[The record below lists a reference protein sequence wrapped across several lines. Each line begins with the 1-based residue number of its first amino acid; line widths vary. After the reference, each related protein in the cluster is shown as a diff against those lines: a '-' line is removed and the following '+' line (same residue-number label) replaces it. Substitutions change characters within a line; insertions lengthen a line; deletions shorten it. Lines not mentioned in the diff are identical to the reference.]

1 MDLSANLVAK
11 LRELPSQPGVYQM
24 KDKRGRI
31 IYIGK
36 ALSLKNRVPTYFQA
50 GAEYDPRICHLVR
63 HIVDVDWII
72 VQSEIDA
79 LMLESSLIR
88 QFKPHYNTF
97 LKDDKS
103 YPYVKITNEPFP
115 RVMLTRRYE
124 NDKAKYWGP
133 LTGVREVRSAVRFIA
148 GLFQLRTCKLE
159 LDGKQFFPKPCLDY
173 HLKLC
178 SGPCA
183 QYINREDYRLLVGYA
198 VDFFNGHYTRV
209 VQELSRRM
217 AEASAAREYENA
229 ARYRDLIA
237 ATQKTVA
244 RQRVI
249 GKPGENLDVIGLA
262 RSKDKACVL
271 VLPVRDG
278 RLVGDRKFVLNCP
291 MGESPDD
298 DVLAGFL
305 KLHYANPQNVTP
317 ELVLPYQP
325 AEAALL
331 AAWMGRLRKQAEDDA
346 TGGPRAADSNGGA
359 GIPVRDSKGPRKGR
373 GNREQGTGNRDEG
386 AEKVARDSVP
396 AESAEMA
403 GTETCPT
410 EENGGQ
416 GRPPAPDSITLTV
429 PSRGHKAELLAIA
442 MRNAEERLH
451 TVLLGEPDD
460 FVITPGQKAL
470 AEHLGLSDIP
480 RRIEG
485 YDIANLQGKQATGA
499 MVVFTG
505 GRKASAEY
513 RLFNI
518 RLKDTPDDYAM
529 LRETL
534 RRRLARLLTDP
545 AWNTTV
551 DLIMIDGGKGQLSTA
566 KGVLDELLD
575 SPDYSSEQKESLGEI
590 KLCSLAKQEELVY
603 HYGDSG
609 EVVELRLARTDPG
622 LRLLVSVRDEAHR
635 YGNAQHTRMREK
647 VAQAGVLDTIPG
659 LGPVKRAALLKHFG
673 SVKRLREAELSEIA
687 SVKGIGEFMAAH
699 IRKYL
704 DRDAEL
710 ESQKVEIRR
719 EMRIKR
725 DARKGRG

>member
-1 MDLSANLVAK
+1 MEVPANIMAK
-11 LRELPSQPGVYQM
+11 LRELPAHPGVYQM

-50 GAEYDPRICHLVR
+50 GAENDPRICHLVR
-63 HIVDVDWII
+63 KITDLDWII
-72 VQSEIDA
+72 VPSEIDA

-88 QFKPHYNTF
+88 QFKPYYNTF

-103 YPYVKITNEPFP
+103 YPYVKITSEPFP
-115 RVMLTRRYE
+115 RVMLTRRYL

-183 QYINREDYRLLVGYA
+183 EYISREDYHTLVGYA
-198 VDFFNGHYTRV
+198 VDFFNGHYARV
-209 VQELSRRM
+209 VEELKRRM
-217 AEASAAREYENA
+217 GEASEQQQYENA
-229 ARYRDLIA
+229 ARFRDLIA
-237 ATQKTVA
+237 ATEKTVA

-249 GKPGENLDVIGLA
+249 GKPGENLDVLGLA
-262 RSKDKACVL
+262 RSTDKACVL

-278 RLVGDRKFVLNCP
+278 RLVGDRKFVLNCR
-291 MGESPDD
+291 MEESPDD
-298 DVLAGFL
+298 DVLAAFI
-305 KLHYANPQNVTP
+305 KLHYANPLNVPP

-331 AAWMGRLRKQAEDDA
+331 AQWLGRLRKQVGEDDGS
-346 TGGPRAADSNGGA
+346 TR
-359 GIPVRDSKGPRKGR
+359 
-373 GNREQGTGNRDEG
+373 
-386 AEKVARDSVP
+386 VP
-396 AESAEMA
+396 AGESIHGATAA
-403 GTETCPT
+403 G
-410 EENGGQ
+410 NDGQ
-416 GRPPAPDSITLTV
+416 GRPSSGAPPITLTV
-429 PSRGHKAELLAIA
+429 PARGHKAELLAIA

-451 TVLLGEPDD
+451 TELLEERDD

-470 AEHLGLSDIP
+470 AEHLGLADFP

-485 YDIANLQGKQATGA
+485 YDIANLQGQQATGA
-499 MVVFTG
+499 MVVFIG

-518 RLKDTPDDYAM
+518 RLKATPDDYAM

-545 AWNTTV
+545 AWSTTV
-551 DLIMIDGGKGQLSTA
+551 DLVMIDGGKGQLSTA

-575 SPDYSSEQKESLGEI
+575 SPDYSSGQKESISEI

-603 HYGDSG
+603 HYGDGG
-609 EVVELRLARTDPG
+609 EVVELRLGKTDPG
-622 LRLLVSVRDEAHR
+622 LRLLVAVRDEAHR
-635 YGNAQHTRMREK
+635 YGNAQHARLREK
-647 VAQAGVLDTIPG
+647 AARLSVLDTIPG

-673 SVKRLREAELSEIA
+673 SVKRLREAEVEEIA
-687 SVKGIGEFMAAH
+687 GVKGIGPFMAAH
-699 IRKYL
+699 VRKYL
-704 DRDAEL
+704 DLDAQL
-710 ESQKVEIRR
+710 EVQKTEIKR

-725 DARKGRG
+725 DTRKGRG

>member
-1 MDLSANLVAK
+1 MDVPASINVK
-11 LRELPSQPGVYQM
+11 LRELPAQPGVYQM

-63 HIVDVDWII
+63 KIADVDWII
-72 VQSEIDA
+72 VKSEIDA

-88 QFKPHYNTF
+88 QFKPYYNTF

-115 RVMLTRRYE
+115 RVMLTRRYL
-124 NDKAKYWGP
+124 NDKARYWGP

-183 QYINREDYRLLVGYA
+183 QYISREDYLLLVGYA
-198 VDFFNGHYTRV
+198 VDFFNGHYARV
-209 VQELSRRM
+209 VEELKRRM
-217 AEASAAREYENA
+217 NEASERREYENA

-237 ATQKTVA
+237 ATERTVA

-249 GKPGENLDVIGLA
+249 GKPGENLDVLGLA
-262 RSKDKACVL
+262 RSNDKACVL

-278 RLVGDRKFVLNCP
+278 RLVGDRKYVLNCR
-291 MGESPDD
+291 MEESGDD
-298 DVLAGFL
+298 EVLASFL
-305 KLHYANPQNVTP
+305 KVHYANPLNVPP

-325 AEAALL
+325 AEAGLL
-331 AAWMGRLRKQAEDDA
+331 AQWLGRLRNQAGEEAEPAEQATVPTKIPVGRTAVSAGKKA
-346 TGGPRAADSNGGA
+346 TGK
-359 GIPVRDSKGPRKGR
+359 SK
-373 GNREQGTGNRDEG
+373 QGTANTDGMPEAGGVDAAASRPDG
-386 AEKVARDSVP
+386 ASGLPDAAVKPSPARQESIAFTVP
-396 AESAEMA
+396 A
-403 GTETCPT
+403 
-410 EENGGQ
+410 
-416 GRPPAPDSITLTV
+416 
-429 PSRGHKAELLAIA
+429 RGHKAELLALA
-442 MRNAEERLH
+442 MRNAQERLH
-451 TVLLGEPDD
+451 TELLEQVDD

-470 AEHLGLSDIP
+470 AEHLGLGDFP

-499 MVVFTG
+499 MVVFIG

-545 AWNTTV
+545 SWSTAV
-551 DLIMIDGGKGQLSTA
+551 DLVMIDGGKGQLGVA
-566 KGVLDELLD
+566 RQVLDELLD
-575 SPDYSSEQKESLGEI
+575 APDYSSGQKEVLADI
-590 KLCSLAKQEELVY
+590 KLCSLAKQEELIY
-603 HYGDSG
+603 HYGDNG
-609 EVVELRLARTDPG
+609 DVIELRLARTDPG
-622 LRLLVSVRDEAHR
+622 LRLLVAVRDEAHR
-635 YGNAQHTRMREK
+635 YGNAQHTRLREK
-647 VAQAGVLDTIPG
+647 AAQLSVLDTIPG

-673 SVKRLREAELSEIA
+673 SVKRLREAELEEIA
-687 SVKGIGEFMAAH
+687 GVKGIGPFMAAH

-704 DRDAEL
+704 DRDAQL
-710 ESQKVEIRR
+710 EAHKTEIKR

-725 DARKGRG
+725 DSRKSRG

>member
-1 MDLSANLVAK
+1 MDLPANLVAK
-11 LRELPSQPGVYQM
+11 LRELPAQPGVYQM

-36 ALSLKNRVPTYFQA
+36 ALSLKNRVPAYFQA
-50 GAEYDPRICHLVR
+50 GAEHDPRICHLVR

-209 VQELSRRM
+209 VQELQRRM
-217 AEASAAREYENA
+217 GEASEQREYENA

-237 ATQKTVA
+237 ATQKSVA

-278 RLVGDRKFVLNCP
+278 RMVGDRKFVLNCP
-291 MGESPDD
+291 LEESPDD

-305 KLHYANPQNVTP
+305 KLHYANPQNVPP

-331 AAWMGRLRKQAEDDA
+331 AQWMGRLRRQAEDGSGGLSTVGIVGG
-346 TGGPRAADSNGGA
+346 TGGPRTADTEGIGKRKNG
-359 GIPVRDSKGPRKGR
+359 KGKRKDVT
-373 GNREQGTGNRDEG
+373 ED
-386 AEKVARDSVP
+386 VAQDSVP
-396 AESAEMA
+396 ADTA
-403 GTETCPT
+403 GTETRPT
-410 EENGGQ
+410 GNE
-416 GRPPAPDSITLTV
+416 RPPHQESITLTV

-470 AEHLGLSDIP
+470 AKHLGLTDIP

-505 GRKASAEY
+505 GRKASGEY

-534 RRRLARLLTDP
+534 RRRLARLLSDP
-545 AWNTTV
+545 AWSTTV
-551 DLIMIDGGKGQLSTA
+551 DLLMLDGGKGQLSTA
-566 KGVLDELLD
+566 KAVLDELLD
-575 SPDYSSEQKESLGEI
+575 SPDYSSEQKESLSEI

-603 HYGDSG
+603 HYGDG
-609 EVVELRLARTDPG
+609 CEVVELRLARTDPG
-622 LRLLVSVRDEAHR
+622 LRLLVAVRDEAHR

-647 VAQAGVLDTIPG
+647 VAQLGVLDTIPG
-659 LGPVKRAALLKHFG
+659 LGPVKRTALLKHFG
-673 SVKRLREAELSEIA
+673 SVKRLREAELTDIA
-687 SVKGIGEFMAAH
+687 GVKGIGEHLAAH
-699 IRKYL
+699 IRKCL
-704 DRDAEL
+704 DRDAGL
-710 ESQKVEIRR
+710 ETQKVELRR